1 MYANEREIYACKD
14 IICEKN
20 NILGGSYLGAVF
32 SHAIEAKL
40 VSIQL
45 ARY

>member
-1 MYANEREIYACKD
+1 MYVNEREIYACKD
-14 IICEKN
+14 IICEK